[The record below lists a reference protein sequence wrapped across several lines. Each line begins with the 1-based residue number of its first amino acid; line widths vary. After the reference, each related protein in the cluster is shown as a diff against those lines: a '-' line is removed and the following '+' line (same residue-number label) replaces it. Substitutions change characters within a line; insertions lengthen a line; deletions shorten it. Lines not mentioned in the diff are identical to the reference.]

1 MTLSR
6 FGHAV
11 SWGIADEKELETG
24 LTASKIRIFHLSAGV
39 AQLVEHFLAKE
50 DVARSNR
57 VTRLLSSGF
66 VSHRL
71 ESLKEA
77 DQAWIREG
85 RA

>member
-1 MTLSR
+1 
-6 FGHAV
+6 
-11 SWGIADEKELETG
+11 
-24 LTASKIRIFHLSAGV
+24 
-39 AQLVEHFLAKE
+39 
-50 DVARSNR
+50 
-57 VTRLLSSGF
+57 LLSSGF